1 MQKVVIIGSGINGL
15 SAAALL
21 AKRGKSIVVLESSDK
36 FGGAVRTEE
45 ITLPKYKHDL
55 FATNLSLFAGGGVMA
70 LLKDDLIRNGL
81 DFVPSAKPYCSI
93 FPDGKIIGITMD
105 RQVNIESL
113 KKIVPADVESWKLL
127 TEKLVRLSPHLFPI
141 LGTELPSLAA
151 VRLLFKIWRALGTA
165 EFFELIRLL
174 LQSSRAFTDEY
185 FVHPETKAL
194 AATWGMHLDY
204 GPDISGGALFSF
216 LESIGGQEFGM
227 VLGKGGADTLIN
239 ALVAVIRENGGEV
252 IANSEVTEIEL
263 KNGKAVGVKTADGRI
278 FDAKAVIANLNPSLI
293 PNLLP
298 SAEKTLPKISKI
310 KNFRPGLGT
319 MMIHLALSEL
329 PNWRATEAR
338 DFNYVHIGPYLD
350 DMAMTYAVA
359 AAGKLPKHPTLV
371 IGQPTVS
378 DPSRAPTGKHI
389 LWIQVRVLPLEIT
402 ADESEEITGT
412 NWDEVGEEYADRI
425 LNNIEVYA
433 PGFKELI
440 LARKVL
446 TPSDLERYNS
456 NLIKGDSLGGSHHPA
471 QFFFLRPIPGWTG
484 HKSPIKNLYICG
496 SGTWPGGGVGGGS
509 GLMVSKLLSK

>member
-1 MQKVVIIGSGINGL
+1 
-15 SAAALL
+15 
-21 AKRGKSIVVLESSDK
+21 
-36 FGGAVRTEE
+36 
-45 ITLPKYKHDL
+45 
-55 FATNLSLFAGGGVMA
+55 
-70 LLKDDLIRNGL
+70 
-81 DFVPSAKPYCSI
+81 
-93 FPDGKIIGITMD
+93 
-105 RQVNIESL
+105 
-113 KKIVPADVESWKLL
+113 
-127 TEKLVRLSPHLFPI
+127 
-141 LGTELPSLAA
+141 
-151 VRLLFKIWRALGTA
+151 
-165 EFFELIRLL
+165 
-174 LQSSRAFTDEY
+174 
-185 FVHPETKAL
+185 
-194 AATWGMHLDY
+194 
-204 GPDISGGALFSF
+204 
-216 LESIGGQEFGM
+216 
-227 VLGKGGADTLIN
+227 
-239 ALVAVIRENGGEV
+239 
-252 IANSEVTEIEL
+252 
-263 KNGKAVGVKTADGRI
+263 
-278 FDAKAVIANLNPSLI
+278 
-293 PNLLP
+293 
-298 SAEKTLPKISKI
+298 
-310 KNFRPGLGT
+310 
-319 MMIHLALSEL
+319 MIHLALSEL

-412 NWDEVGEEYADRI
+412 NWDEIGEEYADRI